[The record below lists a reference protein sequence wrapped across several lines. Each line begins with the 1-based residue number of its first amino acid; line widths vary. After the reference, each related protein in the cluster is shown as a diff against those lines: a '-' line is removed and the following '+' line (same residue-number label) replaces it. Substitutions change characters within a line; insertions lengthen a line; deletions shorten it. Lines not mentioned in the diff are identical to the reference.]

1 MTTNEI
7 IITNFITNYT
17 EITNFGLYNNTIYN
31 LVKSPNSDTI
41 TISLTISVV
50 FIIIVSILYI
60 IILTKNCICNKE
72 NAITKKIN
80 IQNKIIKYFYI
91 IQYDFIPY
99 IDEINN
105 IYYNFKFTIDLYT
118 KNVFYIIN
126 IVCYSFQ
133 YYFKCLENI
142 ELNLEK
148 HKLEINK
155 SYNIFHKSII
165 NIKENID
172 KIYQNILIISPE
184 VINKSENTKNTYNL
198 FLSYFENIKK
208 YINNMKFLNNIE
220 IDDNI
225 FNKIKSENKEL
236 YNKIKLDGEKLVGI
250 LNKYM

>member
-31 LVKSPNSDTI
+31 LAKSPNSDTI
-41 TISLTISVV
+41 TISVI

-80 IQNKIIKYFYI
+80 IQNKIIKHLYI
-91 IQYDFIPY
+91 IQYDFMPY

-105 IYYNFKFTIDLYT
+105 IYYNFKFNIDFY
-118 KNVFYIIN
+118 KKYKFYINSIAYYYLQ
-126 IVCYSFQ
+126 YS
-133 YYFKCLENI
+133 KCFENI

-172 KIYQNILIISPE
+172 KIYQNILIILPE
-184 VINKSENTKNTYNL
+184 VINKSENTQNTYNL

-225 FNKIKSENKEL
+225 FNKIKSENKES
-236 YNKIKLDGEKLVGI
+236 YNKIKLDGEKLVDI